1 MITLDGSQGEG
12 GGQILRSALALSV
25 ITGRPFRISRIRAR
39 RPKPGL
45 MRQHLACVEAV
56 ARIGS
61 ATVEGA
67 ALGSQELTFTPGAV
81 VPGQHEFKIASAGST
96 MLLLQTIL
104 PPLLWANA
112 PSEVV
117 LEGGT
122 HNPFAPPF
130 PFIERAFLPLL
141 RRIGFDV
148 EATLERP
155 GFYPNGGGRC
165 RVVIRPAVELKALR
179 LEAPGSAVAQV
190 GNLPYRRLAVGN
202 ASAEV
207 TAADC
212 QSATQQTASLR
223 YADGLGGG
231 GGELQLSATVCL
243 AGLPRHVGERE
254 LAAIRQRLGVA
265 PEHCALE
272 ERTDAFGPGNTAHV
286 FAVGDGFA
294 NVFTGFG
301 APRVRAEQVA
311 EEAASAAER
320 FLASGAAVDEHLADQ
335 LLLPLAL
342 TRGGSFTTTEPS
354 GHTRTN
360 ADILR
365 EFLPVTITTEPVGPA
380 VWRLQLETQFSP

>member
-45 MRQHLACVEAV
+45 MRQHLACVEAA

-81 VPGQHEFKIASAGST
+81 VPGAHEFKIASAGST

-104 PPLLWANA
+104 PPLLLANA

-141 RRIGFDV
+141 RRIGFEV
-148 EATLERP
+148 EAVLERP

-165 RVVIRPAVELKALR
+165 RVLIRPAKELKALR
-179 LEAPGSAVAQV
+179 LDAHGLPVAQV
-190 GNLPYRRLAVGN
+190 GNLPFRRLAVGN
-202 ASAEV
+202 TSEEA
-207 TAADC
+207 TPADC

-223 YADGLGGG
+223 YTDGGG
-231 GGELQLSATVCL
+231 AGGGPQLSATVCL
-243 AGLPRHVGERE
+243 AGLPRHIGERE
-254 LAAIRQRLGVA
+254 FAALRQRLALA
-265 PEHCALE
+265 PERCTIE
-272 ERTDAFGPGNTAHV
+272 EHAEAFGPGNSLHV
-286 FAVGDGFA
+286 FAEGESFA

-301 APRVRAEQVA
+301 APRVRSEQVA
-311 EEAASAAER
+311 DEAVGAAEA

-342 TRGGSFTTTEPS
+342 ARGGSFTTTEPS

-360 ADILR
+360 VEVIR
-365 EFLPVTITTEPVGPA
+365 EFLPNRIALEPVTPGQ
-380 VWRLQLETQFSP
+380 WRITVEPTDFP

>member
-1 MITLDGSQGEG
+1 MSELITLDGSQGEG

-25 ITGRPFRISRIRAR
+25 VTDRPFRISRIRAR

-45 MRQHLACVEAV
+45 MRQHLACVEAA

-61 ATVEGA
+61 AAVEGA

-81 VPGQHEFKIASAGST
+81 VPGAHEFKIASAGST

-104 PPLLWANA
+104 PPLLLANA

-148 EATLERP
+148 EAVLERP

-165 RVVIRPAVELKALR
+165 HVAIRPAKDLKALR
-179 LEAPGSAVAQV
+179 LEVGQASSLSAGLPAPEPETGWKPAGQAGMPVPLSAV
-190 GNLPYRRLAVGN
+190 
-202 ASAEV
+202 
-207 TAADC
+207 
-212 QSATQQTASLR
+212 
-223 YADGLGGG
+223 
-231 GGELQLSATVCL
+231 VCL

-254 LAAIRQRLGVA
+254 LSAVRQRLALA
-265 PEHCALE
+265 PERCTIAEHPE
-272 ERTDAFGPGNTAHV
+272 AFGPGNSLHV
-286 FAVGDGFA
+286 VAEGEGFA

-311 EEAASAAER
+311 EEAVCVTER

-342 TRGGSFTTTEPS
+342 ARGGSFTTTEPS

-360 ADILR
+360 VEILR
-365 EFLPVTITTEPVGPA
+365 EFLPVSVVTEPVGPGR
-380 VWRLQLETQFSP
+380 WHLQLETQFSP

>member
-1 MITLDGSQGEG
+1 MSELITLDGSQGEG

-25 ITGRPFRISRIRAR
+25 ITRRPFRISRIRAR

-45 MRQHLACVEAV
+45 MRQHLACVDAA

-81 VPGQHEFKIASAGST
+81 VPGAHEFKIASAGST

-104 PPLLWANA
+104 PPLLLANA

-148 EATLERP
+148 EAVLERP

-165 RVVIRPAVELKALR
+165 RIQIRPRLSGSRRGDEAHLGSSFAPLR
-179 LEAPGSAVAQV
+179 LLTSAATEASSLSAV
-190 GNLPYRRLAVGN
+190 
-202 ASAEV
+202 
-207 TAADC
+207 
-212 QSATQQTASLR
+212 
-223 YADGLGGG
+223 
-231 GGELQLSATVCL
+231 VCL

-254 LAAIRQRLGVA
+254 LAAVRQRLA
-265 PEHCALE
+265 LPPEHCTIAE
-272 ERTDAFGPGNTAHV
+272 HPEAFGPGNSLHV
-286 FAVGDGFA
+286 FAEGESFA

-311 EEAASAAER
+311 EEAVAAAER

-342 TRGGSFTTTEPS
+342 ARGGSFTTTEPS

-360 ADILR
+360 VEILR
-365 EFLPVTITTEPVGPA
+365 EFLPVSVVTEPVGPGR
-380 VWRLQLETQFSP
+380 WHLQLETQFSP

>member
-25 ITGRPFRISRIRAR
+25 ITGRPFRISHIRAR

-45 MRQHLACVEAV
+45 MRQHLACVEAA

-61 ATVEGA
+61 ASVEGA
-67 ALGSQELTFTPGAV
+67 ALNSQELTFRPGAV
-81 VPGQHEFKIASAGST
+81 VTGAHEFKIASAGST

-104 PPLLWANA
+104 PPLLLAHG

-165 RVVIRPAVELKALR
+165 RVAIRPAKELKALR
-179 LEAPGSAVAQV
+179 LEVGQASSLSAGLPAPETETGWKPERQAGMPV
-190 GNLPYRRLAVGN
+190 P
-202 ASAEV
+202 
-207 TAADC
+207 
-212 QSATQQTASLR
+212 
-223 YADGLGGG
+223 
-231 GGELQLSATVCL
+231 LSATVCL
-243 AGLPRHVGERE
+243 AGLPRHIGERE
-254 LAAIRQRLGVA
+254 FAAVRQRLALA
-265 PEHCALE
+265 PERCSIE
-272 ERTDAFGPGNTAHV
+272 EHTEAFGPGNSLHV
-286 FAVGDGFA
+286 FAEGDGFA

-301 APRVRAEQVA
+301 APRVRSEQVA
-311 EEAASAAER
+311 DEAVGAAEA

-342 TRGGSFTTTEPS
+342 ARGGSFITTEPS

-360 ADILR
+360 VEVIR
-365 EFLPVTITTEPVGPA
+365 EFLSNRIAIEPVAPGQ
-380 VWRLQLETQFSP
+380 WRITVEPTDFP

>member
-1 MITLDGSQGEG
+1 MAWSRNLHAPQAAASKPSQHSQPMSEIIHLDGSQGEG

-25 ITGRPFRISRIRAR
+25 VTGRPFRIDRIRAG
-39 RPKPGL
+39 RPTPGL
-45 MRQHLACVEAV
+45 LRQHLACVEAA
-56 ARIGS
+56 ARIAS

-67 ALGSQELTFTPGAV
+67 ALGSQEITFTPGAV
-81 VPGQHEFKIASAGST
+81 VPGAYEFRIASAGST
-96 MLLLQTIL
+96 MLLLQTVL
-104 PPLLWANA
+104 PPLLLARR
-112 PSEVV
+112 PSELL

-165 RVVIRPAVELKALR
+165 RVVIRPASALKALR
-179 LEAPGSAVAQV
+179 LEAG
-190 GNLPYRRLAVGN
+190 
-202 ASAEV
+202 
-207 TAADC
+207 
-212 QSATQQTASLR
+212 
-223 YADGLGGG
+223 DGRAPSSIGAL
-231 GGELQLSATVCL
+231 VCL
-243 AGLPRHVGERE
+243 AGLPHHVGERE
-254 LAAIRQRLGVA
+254 VAALQQGLGLA
-265 PEHCALE
+265 PEHVTLE
-272 ERTDAFGPGNTAHV
+272 VDTAAIGPGNTAHV
-286 FAVGDGFA
+286 CAAGDGFS

-301 APRVRAEQVA
+301 APRVRSEQVA
-311 EEAASAAER
+311 EEAVGAAQR

-342 TRGGSFTTTEPS
+342 ARGGSFTTTEPS

-365 EFLPVTITTEPVGPA
+365 EFLPVAISTEPAGPA
-380 VWRLQLETQFSP
+380 AWRLQVDTRFSP

>member
-45 MRQHLACVEAV
+45 MRQHLACVEAA

-104 PPLLWANA
+104 PPLLLANA

-141 RRIGFDV
+141 RRIGFEV

-165 RVVIRPAVELKALR
+165 RIQIRPRMTSSRRGDEAEPAPVVAPFR
-179 LEAPGSAVAQV
+179 LLTSAATGAPS
-190 GNLPYRRLAVGN
+190 
-202 ASAEV
+202 
-207 TAADC
+207 
-212 QSATQQTASLR
+212 
-223 YADGLGGG
+223 
-231 GGELQLSATVCL
+231 LSATVCL

-254 LAAIRQRLGVA
+254 MAAIRQRLGVA
-265 PEHCALE
+265 PEHCTLE
-272 ERTDAFGPGNTAHV
+272 EHTDAFGPGNTAHV
-286 FAVGDGFA
+286 FAAGDGFA

-311 EEAASAAER
+311 EEAAGVAER

-342 TRGGSFTTTEPS
+342 ARGGSFTTTEPS

-365 EFLPVTITTEPVGPA
+365 EFLPVTITTAQTGPA
-380 VWRLQLETQFSP
+380 VWQLNLETQFSP

>member
-1 MITLDGSQGEG
+1 MSTLSPHSEPMPELITLDGSQGEG
-12 GGQILRSALALSV
+12 GGQILRSALAMSV
-25 ITGRPFRISRIRAR
+25 VSGRPFRITRIRAR

-45 MRQHLACVEAV
+45 MRQHLACVEAA

-61 ATVEGA
+61 ATTEGA
-67 ALGSQELTFTPGAV
+67 VLGSQELTFQPGAIA
-81 VPGQHEFKIASAGST
+81 PGRHEFKIPSAGST

-104 PPLLWANA
+104 PPLLLADA

-148 EATLERP
+148 DAVLERA

-165 RVVIRPAVELKALR
+165 RIQIRPRLSGSRRGDEADPVSSFTPLR
-179 LEAPGSAVAQV
+179 LLTSA
-190 GNLPYRRLAVGN
+190 
-202 ASAEV
+202 
-207 TAADC
+207 
-212 QSATQQTASLR
+212 ATGAT
-223 YADGLGGG
+223 
-231 GGELQLSATVCL
+231 ELTATVCL
-243 AGLPRHVGERE
+243 AGLPQNIAERE
-254 LAAIRQRLGVA
+254 LAVVRQRLA
-265 PEHCALE
+265 LPEDRCGIE
-272 ERTDAFGPGNTAHV
+272 EHPDASGPGNTLHV
-286 FAVGDGFA
+286 VAGADGFA

-301 APRVRAEQVA
+301 APRVRSEQVA
-311 EEAASAAER
+311 EDAVCAAQS

-342 TRGGSFTTTEPS
+342 ARGGSFTTTEPS

-360 ADILR
+360 IEVIRKFLSNRIALEPAGPVQWRITVEPSIL
-365 EFLPVTITTEPVGPA
+365 
-380 VWRLQLETQFSP
+380 S